1 MIPMP
6 PDRSIAE
13 AHAQIVAGEL
23 SPVALTEAHL
33 ERIERAA
40 GELNVFRTVAAE
52 RALEQA
58 HRIEDAA
65 RRGDPLGPLAGI
77 PIALKD
83 NIEVAGL
90 PMTAGTPYFKDAVP
104 DRDAP
109 VWERLRDSGAV
120 LVGKLHMSEWA
131 IGATTQNVHYGP
143 CRNPWD
149 PERITGG
156 SSGGS
161 GAAVAADMAMAALG
175 TDTGGSA
182 RVPAALCGLSTIRA
196 SAGRVSNR
204 GSIPV
209 AWTFDAICPMARR
222 AEDVAQV
229 LAVIA
234 GYDRRDPAS
243 IDVPVDDYV
252 GALPRGVEGLR
263 VGLLVGDWL
272 QDALPAVAEAIRQAA
287 VELERLGATVDEVEL
302 PGRADVFD
310 QTAELLLAEAAAFH
324 AQRLA
329 ECPEIFAPDVVA
341 RLRRGAA
348 ITGPR
353 YAESRQRQR
362 VWRRRVLEALD
373 GRDLLLSPSCG
384 RPAPRIADSDPLET
398 TAVLTRTVSPWVLSR
413 TPVAGVPIGFVDG
426 LPVGMQLVG
435 KPFDEATVL
444 AAAHAYQQV
453 TDWHLRRPPALA
465 VRPRGRTADAP
476 AAGWPA

>member
-1 MIPMP
+1 M
-6 PDRSIAE
+6 
-13 AHAQIVAGEL
+13 
-23 SPVALTEAHL
+23 
-33 ERIERAA
+33 
-40 GELNVFRTVAAE
+40 AAE

-58 HRIEDAA
+58 QRIEDAA

-77 PIALKD
+77 PVALKD

-90 PMTAGTPYFKDAVP
+90 PMTAGTTYLDDRVP

-131 IGATTQNVHYGP
+131 IGATAQNIHYGP

-149 PERITGG
+149 PERLTGG

-161 GAAVAADMAMAALG
+161 GAAVAADMAVATLG
-175 TDTGGSA
+175 TDTAGSA
-182 RVPAALCGLSTIRA
+182 RVPAALCGLSTIRP

-209 AWTFDAICPMARR
+209 AWTFDSICPMARR
-222 AEDVAQV
+222 AADVAQV

-234 GYDRRDPAS
+234 GYDPEDPAS
-243 IDVPVDDYV
+243 IDVAVDDYV
-252 GALPRGVEGLR
+252 GALARGAEGLR
-263 VGLLVGDWL
+263 VGMLVGDWIE
-272 QDALPAVAEAIRQAA
+272 DPLPAVAEAIRTAA
-287 VELERLGATVDEVEL
+287 AELERLGATVEEVEL
-302 PGRADVFD
+302 PGRAAAFE
-310 QTAELLLAEAAAFH
+310 QTAEVVLPEAAAFH

-329 ECPEIFAPDVVA
+329 ECPEIFAPDVVT

-348 ITGPR
+348 ITGPG
-353 YAESRQRQR
+353 YAEGRQRQR
-362 VWRRRVLEALD
+362 AWRRSVLEALD

-398 TAVLTRTVSPWVLSR
+398 TAVLTQTVSMWVLSR
-413 TPVAGVPIGFVDG
+413 TPVVGVPIGFVDG
-426 LPVGMQLVG
+426 LPIGMQLVG
-435 KPFDEATVL
+435 KPFGEATVL

-453 TDWHLRRPPALA
+453 TDWHLRRPPA
-465 VRPRGRTADAP
+465 PERTA
-476 AAGWPA
+476 

>member
-1 MIPMP
+1 MAWA
-6 PDRSIAE
+6 DLSIAE
-13 AHAQIVAGEL
+13 AHEQIVAGEL

-33 ERIERAA
+33 ERIERAN

-58 HRIEDAA
+58 QRIEDAA
-65 RRGDPLGPLAGI
+65 RLGDPLGPLAGI
-77 PIALKD
+77 PVALKD

-90 PMTAGTPYFKDAVP
+90 PMTAGTTYLEDRVP

-131 IGATTQNVHYGP
+131 IGATAQNIHYGP

-149 PERITGG
+149 PERLTGG

-161 GAAVAADMAMAALG
+161 GAAVAADMAVATLG
-175 TDTGGSA
+175 TDTAGSA
-182 RVPAALCGLSTIRA
+182 RVPAALCGLSTIRP

-209 AWTFDAICPMARR
+209 AWTFDSICPMARR
-222 AEDVAQV
+222 AADVAQV

-234 GYDRRDPAS
+234 GYDPEDPAS
-243 IDVPVDDYV
+243 IDVAVDDYV
-252 GALPRGVEGLR
+252 GALARGAEGLR
-263 VGLLVGDWL
+263 VGMLVGDWIE
-272 QDALPAVAEAIRQAA
+272 DPLPAVAEAIRTAA
-287 VELERLGATVDEVEL
+287 AELERLGATVEEVEL
-302 PGRADVFD
+302 PGRAAAFE
-310 QTAELLLAEAAAFH
+310 QTAEVVLPEAAAFH

-329 ECPEIFAPDVVA
+329 ECPEIFAPDVVT

-348 ITGPR
+348 ITGPG
-353 YAESRQRQR
+353 YAEGRQRQR
-362 VWRRRVLEALD
+362 AWRRSVLEALD

-398 TAVLTRTVSPWVLSR
+398 TAVLTQTVSMWVLSR
-413 TPVAGVPIGFVDG
+413 TPVVGVPIGFVDG
-426 LPVGMQLVG
+426 LPIGMQLVG
-435 KPFDEATVL
+435 KPFGEATVL

-453 TDWHLRRPPALA
+453 TDWHLRRPPA
-465 VRPRGRTADAP
+465 PERTA
-476 AAGWPA
+476 

>member
-1 MIPMP
+1 MP
-6 PDRSIAE
+6 PVTAASLDLSIAE
-13 AHAQIVAGEL
+13 ARGRIVAGEL
-23 SPVALTEAHL
+23 SPEALTQAYL
-33 ERIERAA
+33 ERIERAD
-40 GELNVFRTVAAE
+40 GELNAFRTVAAE

-58 HRIEDAA
+58 QGVADAA

-77 PIALKD
+77 PVALKD

-90 PMTAGTPYFKDAVP
+90 PMTAGTTYFDGAVP

-109 VWERLRDSGAV
+109 VWQRMRDSGAV

-131 IGATTQNVHYGP
+131 IGATAQNIHYGP

-161 GAAVAADMAMAALG
+161 GAAIAADMALATLG
-175 TDTGGSA
+175 TDTAGSA
-182 RVPAALCGLSTIRA
+182 RVPAALCGLSTIRP

-209 AWTFDAICPMARR
+209 AWTFDSICPMARR

-234 GYDRRDPAS
+234 GYDVEDPAS

-252 GALPRGVEGLR
+252 GALARGAEGLR
-263 VGLLVGDWL
+263 VGMLVGDWIE
-272 QDALPAVAEAIRQAA
+272 DPLPAVADAIRAA
-287 VELERLGATVDEVEL
+287 AAELERLGATVEEIEL
-302 PGRADVFD
+302 PGRPEVFA
-310 QTAELLLAEAAAFH
+310 QTAEMVLPEAAAFH

-329 ECPEIFAPDVVA
+329 ECPEIFAPDVVT

-353 YAESRQRQR
+353 YAEGRQRQR
-362 VWRRRVLEALD
+362 AWRRSVVEALD

-384 RPAPRIADSDPLET
+384 RPAPLIADSDPIET
-398 TAVLTRTVSPWVLSR
+398 TALLTQTVSMWVLSR

-435 KPFDEATVL
+435 KPLHEATVL

-453 TDWHLRRPPALA
+453 TDWHLRRPPALE
-465 VRPRGRTADAP
+465 PTA
-476 AAGWPA
+476 

>member
-1 MIPMP
+1 MRP
-6 PDRSIAE
+6 PLADCSIAE
-13 AHAQIVAGEL
+13 AHEQIVAGAL
-23 SPVALTEAHL
+23 SPVALTHDHL
-33 ERIERAA
+33 DRIERVN

-52 RALEQA
+52 RALDQA
-58 HRIEDAA
+58 QRIEAAA

-77 PIALKD
+77 PVALKD

-90 PMTAGTPYFKDAVP
+90 PMTAGTPYLRDAVP
-104 DRDAP
+104 ERDAP
-109 VWERLRDSGAV
+109 VWQRLRDSGAV

-131 IGATTQNVHYGP
+131 IGATTQNIHYGP
-143 CRNPWD
+143 CHNPWD
-149 PERITGG
+149 PERVTGG

-161 GAAVAADMAMAALG
+161 GAAIAADTAMATLG

-182 RVPAALCGLSTIRA
+182 RVPAALCGVSTIRA

-222 AEDVAQV
+222 AQDVAQV

-234 GYDRRDPAS
+234 GYDREDPAS

-252 GALPRGVEGLR
+252 GALARGVEGLR
-263 VGLLVGDWL
+263 VGMLVGDWL
-272 QDALPAVAEAIRQAA
+272 GDPLRAVADAVRAA
-287 VELERLGATVDEVEL
+287 AGELERLGVSVEEVEL
-302 PGRADVFD
+302 PGRAPAFD
-310 QTAELLLAEAAAFH
+310 QTAELVLAEAAAFH
-324 AQRLA
+324 AQRLT
-329 ECPEIFAPDVVA
+329 ECPEIFASDVVT

-353 YAESRQRQR
+353 YASGRQRQR
-362 VWRRRVLEALD
+362 VWRRQVLETLE
-373 GRDLLLSPSCG
+373 GRDLLLVPSCG

-398 TAVLTRTVSPWVLSR
+398 TAVLTQTVSPWVLSR

-435 KPFDEATVL
+435 KPFAEATVL

-465 VRPRGRTADAP
+465 P
-476 AAGWPA
+476 AAG

>member
-1 MIPMP
+1 VLTPLS
-6 PDRSIAE
+6 DRSIAD
-13 AHAQIVAGEL
+13 AHEQIVAGEL
-23 SPVALTEAHL
+23 SPVTLTQAHL
-33 ERIERAA
+33 ERIDRADS
-40 GELNVFRTVAAE
+40 ELNVFRTVAGE
-52 RALEQA
+52 LALEQA
-58 HRIEDAA
+58 QRIEEAA

-77 PIALKD
+77 PVALKD

-90 PMTAGTPYFKDAVP
+90 PMTAGTTYFNDAVP

-120 LVGKLHMSEWA
+120 LLGKLHMAEWA
-131 IGATTQNVHYGP
+131 IGATNQNVHYGP
-143 CRNPWD
+143 CHNPWD
-149 PERITGG
+149 PERVTGG

-161 GAAVAADMAMAALG
+161 GAAVAADMAMATLG

-234 GYDRRDPAS
+234 GYDRADPAS
-243 IDVPVDDYV
+243 IDAPVDDYV
-252 GALPRGVEGLR
+252 RALGRGVEGLR
-263 VGLLVGDWL
+263 VGMLVGDWL
-272 QDALPAVAEAIRQAA
+272 EDPLPPVADAVRAA
-287 VELERLGATVDEVEL
+287 ATEFERLGATVEEIKL
-302 PGRADVFD
+302 PGRAQAFD
-310 QTAELLLAEAAAFH
+310 QTAELVLAEAAAFH
-324 AQRLA
+324 ARRLSDR
-329 ECPEIFAPDVVA
+329 PEIFAPDVVT

-348 ITGPR
+348 VTGPR
-353 YAESRQRQR
+353 YAAGRQRQR
-362 VWRRRVLEALD
+362 AWRRLVLEALD

-384 RPAPRIADSDPLET
+384 RPAPRIVDSDPLET
-398 TAVLTRTVSPWVLSR
+398 TAVLTQTVSLWVLSR

-453 TDWHLRRPPALA
+453 TDWHVRRPPTLQ
-465 VRPRGRTADAP
+465 P
-476 AAGWPA
+476 AA

>member
-1 MIPMP
+1 MAWA
-6 PDRSIAE
+6 DLSIAE
-13 AHAQIVAGEL
+13 AHEQIVAGEL

-33 ERIERAA
+33 ERIERAN
-40 GELNVFRTVAAE
+40 GELNVFRSVAAE

-58 HRIEDAA
+58 QRIEDAA

-77 PIALKD
+77 PVALKD

-90 PMTAGTPYFKDAVP
+90 PMTAGTTYLEDGVP

-131 IGATTQNVHYGP
+131 IGATAQNIHYGP

-149 PERITGG
+149 PERLTGG

-161 GAAVAADMAMAALG
+161 GAAVAADMAVATLG
-175 TDTGGSA
+175 TDTAGSA
-182 RVPAALCGLSTIRA
+182 RVPAALCGLSTIRP

-209 AWTFDAICPMARR
+209 AWTFDSICPMARR
-222 AEDVAQV
+222 AADVAQV

-234 GYDRRDPAS
+234 GYDPEDPAS
-243 IDVPVDDYV
+243 IDVAVDDYV
-252 GALPRGVEGLR
+252 GALARGAEGLR
-263 VGLLVGDWL
+263 VGMLVGDWIE
-272 QDALPAVAEAIRQAA
+272 DPLPAVAEAIRTAA
-287 VELERLGATVDEVEL
+287 AELERLGATVEEVEL
-302 PGRADVFD
+302 PGRAAAFE
-310 QTAELLLAEAAAFH
+310 QTAEVVLPEAAAFH

-329 ECPEIFAPDVVA
+329 ECPEIFAPDVVT

-348 ITGPR
+348 ITGPG
-353 YAESRQRQR
+353 YAEGRQRQR
-362 VWRRRVLEALD
+362 AWRRSVLEALD

-398 TAVLTRTVSPWVLSR
+398 TAVLTQTVSMWVLSR
-413 TPVAGVPIGFVDG
+413 TPVVGVPIGFVDG
-426 LPVGMQLVG
+426 LPIGMQLVG
-435 KPFDEATVL
+435 KPFGEATVL

-453 TDWHLRRPPALA
+453 TDWHLRRPPA
-465 VRPRGRTADAP
+465 PERTA
-476 AAGWPA
+476 

>member
-1 MIPMP
+1 MTDPAA
-6 PDRSIAE
+6 DRSIAE

-23 SPVALTEAHL
+23 SPVALTEAYL
-33 ERIERAA
+33 ERIERAN
-40 GELNVFRTVAAE
+40 GQLNVFRTVAAE
-52 RALEQA
+52 WAVEQA
-58 HRIEDAA
+58 QRIEDAA

-77 PIALKD
+77 PVALKD

-109 VWERLRDSGAV
+109 VWQRLRDSGAV

-131 IGATTQNVHYGP
+131 IGATTQNIHYGP

-149 PERITGG
+149 PERVTGG

-161 GAAVAADMAMAALG
+161 GAAVAADMAVATLG

-209 AWTFDAICPMARR
+209 AWTFDSICPLARR

-234 GYDRRDPAS
+234 GYDRQDPAS
-243 IDVPVDDYV
+243 IDVAVDDYV
-252 GALPRGVEGLR
+252 GALARGAEGLR

-272 QDALPAVAEAIRQAA
+272 EDPLPAVGDAVRAAAAELA
-287 VELERLGATVDEVEL
+287 RLGATVEEVEL
-302 PGRADVFD
+302 PGRAEAFV
-310 QTAELLLAEAAAFH
+310 QTAELVLAEAASFH
-324 AQRLA
+324 AHRLSD
-329 ECPEIFAPDVVA
+329 CPEIFAPDVVT

-348 ITGPR
+348 VTGPH
-353 YAESRQRQR
+353 YAEGRQRQR
-362 VWRRRVLEALD
+362 AWRRRVLEALD

-398 TAVLTRTVSPWVLSR
+398 TAVLTQTVSMWVLPR

-435 KPFDEATVL
+435 KPLHEATVL

-453 TDWHLRRPPALA
+453 TEWHLQRPPSLA
-465 VRPRGRTADAP
+465 PSVRSAGDA
-476 AAGWPA
+476 

>member
-1 MIPMP
+1 MAWA
-6 PDRSIAE
+6 DLSIAE
-13 AHAQIVAGEL
+13 AHEQIVAGEL

-33 ERIERAA
+33 ERIERAN
-40 GELNVFRTVAAE
+40 GELNVFRSVAAE

-58 HRIEDAA
+58 QRIEDAA

-77 PIALKD
+77 PVALKD

-90 PMTAGTPYFKDAVP
+90 PMTAGTTYLDDRVP

-131 IGATTQNVHYGP
+131 IGATAQNIHYGP

-149 PERITGG
+149 PERLTGG

-161 GAAVAADMAMAALG
+161 GAAVAADMAVATLG
-175 TDTGGSA
+175 TDTAGSA
-182 RVPAALCGLSTIRA
+182 RVPAALCGLSTIRP

-209 AWTFDAICPMARR
+209 AWTFDSICPMARR
-222 AEDVAQV
+222 AADVAQV

-234 GYDRRDPAS
+234 GYDPEDPAS
-243 IDVPVDDYV
+243 IDVAVDDYV
-252 GALPRGVEGLR
+252 GALARGAEGLR
-263 VGLLVGDWL
+263 VGMLVGDWIE
-272 QDALPAVAEAIRQAA
+272 DPLPAVAEAIRTAA
-287 VELERLGATVDEVEL
+287 AELERLGATVEEVEL
-302 PGRADVFD
+302 PGRAAAFE
-310 QTAELLLAEAAAFH
+310 QTAEVVLPEAAAFH

-329 ECPEIFAPDVVA
+329 ECPEIFAPDVVT

-348 ITGPR
+348 ITGPG
-353 YAESRQRQR
+353 YAEGRQRQR
-362 VWRRRVLEALD
+362 AWRRSVLEALD

-398 TAVLTRTVSPWVLSR
+398 TAVLTQTVSMWVLSR
-413 TPVAGVPIGFVDG
+413 TPVVGVPIGFVDG
-426 LPVGMQLVG
+426 LPIGMQLVG

-453 TDWHLRRPPALA
+453 TDWHLRRPPA
-465 VRPRGRTADAP
+465 PERTA
-476 AAGWPA
+476 